1 MALVAVVE
9 PGSCVVTPCFVQ
21 LEQAVAVVEV
31 LTTTPK
37 MAPVE
42 VLEVGPQE
50 DLELREQVVEVLEVL
65 EAPLLPVVL
74 LVQVPMEEM
83 VKLVR

>member
-1 MALVAVVE
+1 
-9 PGSCVVTPCFVQ
+9 
-21 LEQAVAVVEV
+21 
-31 LTTTPK
+31 
-37 MAPVE
+37 VE